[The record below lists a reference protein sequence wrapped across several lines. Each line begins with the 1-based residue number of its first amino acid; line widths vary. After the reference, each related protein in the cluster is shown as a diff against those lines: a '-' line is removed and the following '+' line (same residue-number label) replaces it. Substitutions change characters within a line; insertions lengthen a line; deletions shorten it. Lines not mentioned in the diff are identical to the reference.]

1 MMFKKIFF
9 IILTLIFFTS
19 CEYKPIYSSSN
30 KLDYKII
37 ITEQSGDRKL
47 NKFLVENLSR
57 NSQKDSNKIVNIKI
71 NTTYSKI
78 ILAKDSAG
86 NVTNYQ
92 ANALIT
98 FLVER
103 NQTSEK
109 FDINE
114 KFNFQKMSD
123 KYEERSYEQNIKKN
137 LANSISQKLILRL
150 SIPQ

>member
-1 MMFKKIFF
+1 MFKKTFF

-19 CEYKPIYSSSN
+19 CEYKPIYSNSN

-37 ITEQSGDRKL
+37 ITEQSGDKKL

-57 NSQKDSNKIVNIKI
+57 NSQRDSNKIVNIKI

-78 ILAKDSAG
+78 ILAKDAAG
-86 NVTNYQ
+86 NKTNYQ

-103 NQTSEK
+103 DQTSEN

-114 KFNFQKMSD
+114 KFNFQKISD
-123 KYEERSYEQNIKKN
+123 KYEEKSYEQNIKKN

-150 SIPQ
+150 SISK

>member
-1 MMFKKIFF
+1 MFKKTFF

-19 CEYKPIYSSSN
+19 CEYKPIYSSYNKSN
-30 KLDYKII
+30 YKII
-37 ITEQSGDRKL
+37 VTELSGDKKL

-71 NTTYSKI
+71 NTPYSKI
-78 ILAKDSAG
+78 ILAKDAAG
-86 NVTNYQ
+86 NITNYQ

-103 NQTSEK
+103 NQTSEN

-114 KFNFQKMSD
+114 KFNFQKISD
-123 KYEERSYEQNIKKN
+123 KYEEKSYEQNIKKN

>member
-1 MMFKKIFF
+1 MFKKNFF

-30 KLDYKII
+30 KSDYKII
-37 ITEQSGDRKL
+37 ITEQSGDKKL
-47 NKFLVENLSR
+47 NKFLVENLLR
-57 NSQKDSNKIVNIKI
+57 NSETDSNKIVSIKI

-78 ILAKDSAG
+78 ILAKDTAG
-86 NVTNYQ
+86 NVSNYQ
-92 ANALIT
+92 AKALIT
-98 FLVER
+98 FFVER
-103 NQTSEK
+103 NQTLEK

-114 KFNFQKMSD
+114 KFNFQKMTD
-123 KYEERSYEQNIKKN
+123 KYEERGYEQNIKRN

>member
-1 MMFKKIFF
+1 MFKKKFLV
-9 IILTLIFFTS
+9 ILILIFFTS
-19 CEYKPIYSSSN
+19 CEYKPIYSSYN

-37 ITEQSGDRKL
+37 ITEQSGDKKL

-78 ILAKDSAG
+78 ILAKDAAG
-86 NVTNYQ
+86 NITNYQ

-103 NQTSEK
+103 NQTSEN

-114 KFNFQKMSD
+114 KFNFQKISD
-123 KYEERSYEQNIKKN
+123 KYEEKSYEQNIKKN

-150 SIPQ
+150 SISQ